1 MGKTKC
7 QKMNVNF
14 LTTKLGWNHLTKFV
28 SRAQNPL
35 GASIL
40 YNDSQHNIPPTMN
53 LLGPMMWESSQGNG
67 GGVCMWFSHITRA
80 SKGNLKPQ
88 PCIDLLV
95 QASQL
100 FSTPK
105 IVPPSRIKVALI
117 EIKTCGLLHDH
128 KILTSNGDFFEA
140 YQTFCVMDLFLLII
154 FFKNSILFYFMLPF
168 GVTRHLNK

>member
-1 MGKTKC
+1 
-7 QKMNVNF
+7 
-14 LTTKLGWNHLTKFV
+14 
-28 SRAQNPL
+28 
-35 GASIL
+35 
-40 YNDSQHNIPPTMN
+40 
-53 LLGPMMWESSQGNG
+53 
-67 GGVCMWFSHITRA
+67 
-80 SKGNLKPQ
+80 
-88 PCIDLLV
+88 V